1 MFKQCTIACM
11 SFWASSSL
19 PLSTCRN
26 EAKRPA
32 ADRLAREF
40 QGDEMME
47 QYFVKYGLQSIINEA
62 L

>member
-1 MFKQCTIACM
+1 M

-47 QYFVKYGLQSIINEA
+47 QYFVKYGLQSIVNEA